1 MEPLAYR
8 IRPNDFKDVI
18 GQDHLIGENGVI
30 TLMLKNN
37 RLLSMI
43 LYGNPGTGK
52 TTIAN
57 IVAKKANMNVRHFN
71 ASIDNKAKLK
81 SIVEEENVLLILD
94 EIHRM
99 KKDIQDFLLPHLE
112 SGHITMIGITTVS
125 PYHSVNPAIRS
136 RAHIYRLRD
145 FNERDIYH
153 YLLKISGD
161 LDYIL
166 AEDVAGYISYAAGK
180 EIRTA
185 LNMLESLMIVG
196 EVNLERAQEI
206 IMEPNLALDKDGD
219 NYYELLSG
227 LQKSIRGSDVNSSLH
242 YLAKLII
249 LEDLVSICRRLRVIA
264 YEDIGLANPEIGPR
278 VHAATESAIQLG
290 LPEARIP
297 LSVIVVDMALSPKSN
312 SAYVALDTAIQDV
325 KAGNTGQLPS
335 HLKNKK
341 QYKYPHSYPNALLK
355 QRYFPTSDRKR
366 YYEAKETGKYEK
378 ALKQRYDVIEDFFKK

>member
-8 IRPNDFKDVI
+8 MRPTSFDEVL
-18 GQDHLIGENGVI
+18 GQDHLIGPSGVI
-30 TLMLKNN
+30 TNMLDKN

-52 TTIAN
+52 TTIAS
-57 IVAKKANMNVRHFN
+57 IVAKKANKQVRSFN

-112 SGHITMIGITTVS
+112 SGHITMIGITTIS

-136 RAHIYRLRD
+136 RCHIYRLKD
-145 FNERDIYH
+145 FNEEDIY
-153 YLLKISGD
+153 K
-161 LDYIL
+161 YIL
-166 AEDVAGYISYAAGK
+166 KTSLKLNYSLRDDVAKYISYAAGK

-185 LNMLESLMIVG
+185 LNILESLMIVG
-196 EVNLERAQEI
+196 EVSLEEAESI
-206 IMEPNLALDKDGD
+206 IQEPNLSLDKDGD

-227 LQKSIRGSDVNSSLH
+227 LQKSIRGSDVNSALH

-249 LEDLVSICRRLRVIA
+249 LEDLVSITRRLKVIA

-278 VHAATESAIQLG
+278 VYAACESALQLG

-297 LSVIVVDMALSPKSN
+297 LATILVDMALSPKSN
-312 SAYVALDTAIQDV
+312 SAYSALDEAIKDV
-325 KAGNTGQLPS
+325 KAGNTGQLPL
-335 HLKNKK
+335 HLKNSKK
-341 QYKYPHSYPNALLK
+341 YLYPHSYPGALVK
-355 QRYFPTSDRKR
+355 QRYFPTNDRKM
-366 YYEAKETGKYEK
+366 YYKAKSTGKYEK
-378 ALKQRYDVIEDFFKK
+378 ALKARYDIIEDFFKK